1 MSAVLAATIG
11 RVAGEKAYLFRLPE
25 DVKKA
30 QAVAISDQQRNALKP
45 MLERLQ
51 AKQDI
56 NK

>member
-1 MSAVLAATIG
+1 MKSAAGDFGGAA
-11 RVAGEKAYLFRLPE
+11 E

-30 QAVAISDQQRNALKP
+30 QAVAISDQQRTALKP
-45 MLERLQ
+45 LLERLQ